1 MPREKLDD
9 TGYEEESFEEQMD
22 ALGVEIVKT
31 KTTEVEWYQRSAKS
45 NRFGGLSERIS
56 FNASGITIG
65 GQAIKKFPTGYVSV
79 GVVEVK
85 GKKTMAIRP
94 AKDGFKIFMSTKNS
108 HRCGTKALVAWL
120 ESKGIKK
127 GTYELREA
135 GGGYIAVLVGG
146 KDGGAK

>member
-9 TGYEEESFEEQMD
+9 PGYDEETFEETMD
-22 ALGVEIVKT
+22 NLSVEIVKP
-31 KTTEVEWYQRSAKS
+31 KTTEVEWYQRSPKS

-65 GQAIKKFPTGYVSV
+65 GQAIKKFPSGYVSV

-85 GKKTMAIRP
+85 GKKTMVIKP
-94 AKDGFKIFMSTKNS
+94 AKDGFKITMSTKNS
-108 HRCGTKALVAWL
+108 HRCGSKALVVWL

-146 KDGGAK
+146 ANGR